1 MSTITPAQVKEL
13 RDQTGVGMMEAK
25 KALSEAGGDT
35 EKAIAVLRKA
45 GQKLAAKKQ
54 DRAAGEGV
62 VGYYVH
68 ADQSVAALV
77 VVNCET
83 DFVARTDR
91 FKELA
96 HDLAMHVVAAAPQY
110 VKPEDV
116 PTDVLEKERAIF
128 VEQVAA
134 EGKPAAVAEKIVTGK
149 LEKFYTETC
158 LLKQSY
164 IKDDSKTIETL
175 LQEAIAELGENIQIR
190 SFSRLTI

>member
-1 MSTITPAQVKEL
+1 MANITAAQVKQL

-25 KALSEAGGDT
+25 KALAEADGDT
-35 EKAIAVLRKA
+35 DKAVELLRKA

-54 DRAAGEGV
+54 DREAGEGV
-62 VGYYVH
+62 IGYYVH
-68 ADQSVAALV
+68 ADQSIGALV
-77 VVNCET
+77 AINCET

-96 HDLAMHVVAAAPQY
+96 HDVAMHIVAAAPLY

-116 PTDVLEKERAIF
+116 PAEVAEKERSLFA
-128 VEQVAA
+128 EQVAA

-149 LEKFYTETC
+149 MEKFFSEVC
-158 LLKQSY
+158 LLHQPF
-164 IKDDSKTIETL
+164 IKDDSKTIEQL

-190 SFSRLTI
+190 SFTRLTK